1 MILLVSTPPLQAQPL
16 ATAPTL
22 TGADL
27 QTFFDGLIPYAIQ
40 RGDIAGAG
48 VVVVRDGKVILA
60 KGYGYAD
67 VTKRTPVSPEN
78 TLFRPGSV
86 SKVFT
91 WTAVMQLVQQHK
103 IDLDADVNTYLD
115 FKIPPKFGKPVTMR
129 NLMTHTGG
137 FEETIRDLFVKS
149 PKQLYPIRQY
159 LIDRMPGRIFPP
171 GTTIAYSNYGAT
183 LAGYIVQRVS
193 GERFEDYVARHIFNP
208 LHMDHST
215 FVQPLPKRLEPM
227 MAKGYVVA
235 SKDDPEPFELVEAAP
250 AGSATTSVMDMAKF
264 MNAYLSVGH
273 PTGETVLAPATI
285 RRMFTV
291 QVQPAPGMN
300 GYCLGVYQENRN
312 GQVIVGHAGDT
323 DVFHSDM
330 HLMPKQHIGIF
341 MSFNSAGAAG
351 AVEKVRTEI
360 FRAFLDRYFPYTPP
374 AEATIANPKPDAARV
389 AGWYESSRRSERG
402 LRLVYALGQ
411 ARVKSNSDGTIEVSP
426 LTNLA
431 DAPRKWRE
439 VGPLTYRQVDGQ
451 AHLKF
456 LADANGRITSWTTDD
471 FIPVFIFQR
480 VSGLASLGSLKV
492 LLTVVLCVLLLS
504 LLIRLGA
511 WIARRALH
519 ARLPLTR
526 GEQWI
531 HLGARIGIIAFI
543 AVLGGW
549 VVLLS
554 NESSLLS
561 PSLPTLM
568 TVLYIIGVIAI
579 IGALCMIAEAVLR
592 VAHGPGGVLV
602 RAGEVLVA
610 LCAVYVI
617 WVILAFGLAN
627 FVTNL

>member
-1 MILLVSTPPLQAQPL
+1 
-16 ATAPTL
+16 
-22 TGADL
+22 
-27 QTFFDGLIPYAIQ
+27 
-40 RGDIAGAG
+40 
-48 VVVVRDGKVILA
+48 
-60 KGYGYAD
+60 
-67 VTKRTPVSPEN
+67 
-78 TLFRPGSV
+78 
-86 SKVFT
+86 
-91 WTAVMQLVQQHK
+91 MQLVQQHK

-115 FKIPPKFGKPVTMR
+115 FKIPEKFGKPVTMR

-149 PKQLYPIRQY
+149 PKQLYPIREY
-159 LIDRMPGRIFPP
+159 LIDRMPERIFPP

-208 LHMDHST
+208 LHMYHST
-215 FVQPLPKRLEPM
+215 FDQPLPNRLEPM

-235 SKDDPEPFELVEAAP
+235 SKDEAAPFELVEAAP
-250 AGSATTSVMDMAKF
+250 AGSATVSVMDMATF
-264 MNAYLSVGH
+264 MNAYLEGGRYNGA
-273 PTGETVLAPATI
+273 TLLDPATI
-285 RRMFTV
+285 RQMFTV

-312 GQVIVGHAGDT
+312 GQIIVAHAGDT

-330 HLMPKQHIGIF
+330 HLMPQQHIGIF
-341 MSFNSAGAAG
+341 MSFNSAGTAG

-374 AEATIANPKPDAARV
+374 TEATVANPKPDAARV
-389 AGWYESSRRSERG
+389 AGWYETSRRSERG

-411 ARVKSNSDGTIEVSP
+411 ARVKSNADGTVEVSP

-439 VGPLTYRQVDGQ
+439 VGPLYYRQVDGQ

-456 LADANGRITSWTTDD
+456 LADSNGRITSWTTDD

-480 VSGLASLGSLKV
+480 VNGLPSLGSLKV
-492 LLTVVLCVLLLS
+492 MLTVVLSILVLS

-519 ARLPLTR
+519 ASLPLTR
-526 GEQWI
+526 AEQWI
-531 HLGARIGIIAFI
+531 HLGARVGIIAFI
-543 AVLGGW
+543 AVLLGW

-561 PSLPTLM
+561 PSLPTM
-568 TVLYIIGVIAI
+568 MMVLYLIAVIAL
-579 IGALCMIAEAVLR
+579 IGALCMIAEAVFR
-592 VAHGPGGVLV
+592 VVHGPGGVLV
-602 RAGEVLVA
+602 RAGDVLLG

-617 WVILAFGLAN
+617 WIIVAFGLAN